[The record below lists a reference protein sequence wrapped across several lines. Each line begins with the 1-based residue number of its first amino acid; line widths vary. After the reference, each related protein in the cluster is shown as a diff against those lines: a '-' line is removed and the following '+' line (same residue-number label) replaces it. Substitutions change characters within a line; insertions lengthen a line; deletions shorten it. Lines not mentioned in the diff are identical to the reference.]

1 MFTLSHAARAGAS
14 ALKMG
19 VYSLLVGPGVMLTG
33 LLMLIQPSVSEDI
46 LRNAEQL
53 VRDAPADKVWACSH
67 DDSHRGVW
75 SVSSLPVSKSITM
88 PPGLPVTKPV
98 LCTPHLQSRSD
109 WVRASD
115 VTLHNLYTQAVLLSG
130 LIYAFWVFLIPK
142 TRARRGEGV

>member
-33 LLMLIQPSVSEDI
+33 LLMLTQPSVNEEI
-46 LRNAEQL
+46 IRNAEQL

-67 DDSHRGVW
+67 DDSHRAAL
-75 SVSSLPVSKSITM
+75 SVPSLPVSEPITM
-88 PPGLPVTKPV
+88 PATLKVAKPLP
-98 LCTPHLQSRSD
+98 CTLHLQNRSD
-109 WVRASD
+109 WIKASD
-115 VTLHNLYTQAVLLSG
+115 VTLHNLYTSAVLLSG

-142 TRARRGEGV
+142 KRARRGEDV